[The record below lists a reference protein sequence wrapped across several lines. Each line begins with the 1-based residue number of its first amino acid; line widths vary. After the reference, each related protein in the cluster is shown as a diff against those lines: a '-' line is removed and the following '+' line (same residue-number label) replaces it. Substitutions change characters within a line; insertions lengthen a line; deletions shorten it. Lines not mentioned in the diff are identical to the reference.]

1 VLAPVVRARWHEVGS
16 LDGTARNEGGFGSTG
31 H

>member
-1 VLAPVVRARWHEVGS
+1 VVRARWHEVGS
-16 LDGTARNEGGFGSTG
+16 LDATARNEGGFGSTG

>member
-1 VLAPVVRARWHEVGS
+1 VSRARWVETET
-16 LDGTARNEGGFGSTG
+16 LDDTARNEGGFGSTG